1 MKLPWMGIGRV
12 ALVGALGAGL
22 VAAAQ
27 ADPRTVQV
35 RAGAQGAQAAPAGAT
50 TVPLSSRLVTC
61 AGQELTGTE
70 GVPDVELTGTVNA
83 VSLPA
88 ELRPADVVGD
98 GAMAIANGPVDA
110 SASAT
115 QAGAVLSAP
124 LAAGSA
130 ALTVRVTGSLAPGV
144 VAGQE
149 WSSDTATLRGLA
161 GTSCPTAAADQWLIA
176 GGGAPGRQERLV
188 LTNPG
193 ANEVSATI
201 EVLGAQGAVSGAA
214 DRGVVVPAGGRAV
227 VLVDALAAAE
237 PAPVVHVTVRG
248 GTVSATLTDTWLD
261 GSVAAGAETTGPVA
275 APALT
280 QVIPVV
286 WLRQAGALRIAVPG
300 PDQAVVSARLLTPQ
314 GPVPVST
321 DDGGVARIQGGTVL
335 ELPLQAGTEGVV
347 GVEVTSDVP
356 VVAAALSVARA
367 EGGVG
372 DFAWSASATPIT
384 GIAGAAL
391 VADGP
396 ARQIN
401 LVATGGDVQAR
412 IATLEAGAVTT
423 RELSL
428 AADSTVTTDLGSPS
442 AVWVVRI
449 GGAGELRAGVASQ
462 VGADTTAFLSALT
475 LADLPLTTA
484 ATSAVPLP

>member
-1 MKLPWMGIGRV
+1 MG
-12 ALVGALGAGL
+12 
-22 VAAAQ
+22 
-27 ADPRTVQV
+27 
-35 RAGAQGAQAAPAGAT
+35 
-50 TVPLSSRLVTC
+50 
-61 AGQELTGTE
+61 
-70 GVPDVELTGTVNA
+70 
-83 VSLPA
+83 
-88 ELRPADVVGD
+88 
-98 GAMAIANGPVDA
+98 
-110 SASAT
+110 
-115 QAGAVLSAP
+115 
-124 LAAGSA
+124 
-130 ALTVRVTGSLAPGV
+130 
-144 VAGQE
+144 
-149 WSSDTATLRGLA
+149 
-161 GTSCPTAAADQWLIA
+161 
-176 GGGAPGRQERLV
+176 
-188 LTNPG
+188 
-193 ANEVSATI
+193 
-201 EVLGAQGAVSGAA
+201 
-214 DRGVVVPAGGRAV
+214 
-227 VLVDALAAAE
+227 
-237 PAPVVHVTVRG
+237 
-248 GTVSATLTDTWLD
+248 
-261 GSVAAGAETTGPVA
+261 
-275 APALT
+275 
-280 QVIPVV
+280 
-286 WLRQAGALRIAVPG
+286 
-300 PDQAVVSARLLTPQ
+300 
-314 GPVPVST
+314 
-321 DDGGVARIQGGTVL
+321 VL

-356 VVAAALSVARA
+356 VVAAAVSVARA